1 MKAVPTNRRALRHQR
16 KSRITPEAIAAWQSC
31 DERALACALG
41 LDFWGEPSPL
51 PAEIV
56 ASGVSPKLYRL
67 IQQLPHV
74 TTSRTTRCSQSSA
87 SFLQIAGWPD
97 CREAYKRNLAEAEE
111 DRDYY
116 ALLLRDPD
124 ARYQGTGMDTSSLR
138 RRLKEAKEEVAYR
151 KKLLA
156 DLGGK

>member
-1 MKAVPTNRRALRHQR
+1 MPTNRRALRHQR

-56 ASGVSPKLYRL
+56 ASGVSPNLPPYPNSCRMYDKSYDKVLA
-67 IQQLPHV
+67 IQREL
-74 TTSRTTRCSQSSA
+74 
-87 SFLQIAGWPD
+87 LQIAGWPD

-124 ARYQGTGMDTSSLR
+124 ARYQGTGIDTASLR
-138 RRLKEAKEEVAYR
+138 QRLKEAKEEVAYR